1 MIKAI
6 KHISKKTM
14 DRWQN
19 ITLLFFIVGLFILS
33 YIAGNLK
40 LVNFHTAIVL
50 TALIFLPN
58 LLVCI
63 MMYIQADAER
73 RSQYRIQLYLI
84 AVFYTVVLF
93 WRLSH

>member
-1 MIKAI
+1 MIQTI
-6 KHISKKTM
+6 KNINKKTM

-19 ITLLFFIVGLFILS
+19 ITLIFFFLSLFALS
-33 YIAGNLK
+33 YIAGNLQ
-40 LVNFHTAIVL
+40 LVSFSTAVIL
-50 TALIFLPN
+50 LALIFLPN

-63 MMYIQADAER
+63 AMYIQADVQQ

-84 AVFYTVVLF
+84 AVFYTFVLI